1 MSVKIVTYD
10 PSKPKFYYKDLIKAI
25 DRYKSVRITESL
37 WFINT
42 DENCE
47 SVFRNLE
54 IFVDIN
60 DRLLIQDLNEK
71 EISGMN
77 LLASQEEMESVFK

>member
-10 PSKPKFYYKDLIKAI
+10 PGMPKYYYKDLKKAI

-42 DENCE
+42 DETCE
-47 SVFRNLE
+47 DVLRNLE

-77 LLASQEEMESVFK
+77 LLATQEEVESVFK

>member
-10 PSKPKFYYKDLIKAI
+10 PSKPKHYYKDLIKAI
-25 DRYKSVRITESL
+25 NGYKNVRITESL

-42 DENCE
+42 EENCE
-47 SVFRNLE
+47 NVFRNLE
-54 IFVDIN
+54 IFVDIG
-60 DRLLIQDLNEK
+60 DRLLIQDLAEK

-77 LLASQEEMESVFK
+77 LLATQEDMQDIFN

>member
-1 MSVKIVTYD
+1 MSVKIVTFD
-10 PSKPKFYYKDLIKAI
+10 PGRPKFYYKDLIKAI
-25 DRYKSVRITESL
+25 ERYKSVRITEWL

-42 DENCE
+42 GETCE
-47 SVFRNLE
+47 DVFRNLE

-77 LLASQEEMESVFK
+77 LLATQEEMESVFK